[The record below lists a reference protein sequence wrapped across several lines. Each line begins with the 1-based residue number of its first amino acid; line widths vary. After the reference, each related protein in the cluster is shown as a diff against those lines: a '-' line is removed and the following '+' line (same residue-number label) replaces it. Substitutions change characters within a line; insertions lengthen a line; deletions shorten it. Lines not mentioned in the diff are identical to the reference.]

1 MKNLYLLALAF
12 FLPFLVSAQSPDSA
26 YKPYLGM
33 VEIGFLYG
41 EKKDGEFKTSTA
53 APTVQMFNGY
63 RFDELLAIGG
73 TVGIDIYEQTI
84 VTPLA
89 LGIRG
94 ELLNFRVSP
103 FYSIDAGYAPVFL
116 SYEDHSSMEQ
126 KNKGGWMFNPALGL
140 RVKTGNDT
148 AFTFGAGYKSQK
160 TERETA
166 WIHARQVQKM
176 HYKRLTMRMGF
187 MF

>member
-1 MKNLYLLALAF
+1 MKNISLIALSLLFPCLAF
-12 FLPFLVSAQSPDSA
+12 AQSPDPVH
-26 YKPYLGM
+26 KPYLGM

-41 EKKDGEFKTSTA
+41 VKKEGEFKTPTA

-63 RFDELLAIGG
+63 QIDELLAVGA
-73 TVGIDIYEQTI
+73 TVGIDIYEHSI

-94 ELLNFRVSP
+94 QLVNSRVSP
-103 FYSIDAGYAPVFL
+103 FYSFDAGYAPALL
-116 SYEDHSSMEQ
+116 SDESHSSVQQ
-126 KNKGGWMFNPALGL
+126 KNKGGWMFNPALGI
-140 RVKTGNDT
+140 RVKTGHDT

-160 TERETA
+160 TETESS
-166 WIHARQVQKM
+166 WHLARTEQKV
-176 HYKRLTMRMGF
+176 HYKRMTMRMGF